1 MATGIDPN
9 KVFNETFPLHIVEE
23 LDRRAL
29 LASGVE
35 RGDDFRKWNYKRYA
49 YIAISCTSKNSL
61 GPLIC
66 SQPNTIG
73 DGTVNEKVGLDLY
86 ELEGTIRKQLP
97 ILKSVEISADG
108 SSNVAQAT
116 MWTAKIDFDLFT
128 LQQLD
133 KAEKSFLRQ
142 GTVVKIEF
150 GWANETT
157 KGNSGV
163 IEGEVTNFSFSANK
177 DGSFSCSFEMVGS
190 NSKFSSSNLEGSP
203 ELTEGELKQ
212 DSDESESDT
221 DPIPAI
227 PSYPPF
233 VRSILL
239 QHREAFNIQPG
250 GVFTDEQ
257 AEDGKIELKGD
268 NNEFALANIQETS
281 GFFTKLAA
289 WAGIDIND
297 MFIPY
302 ITLGGLI
309 DRINEISKNPDNAEI
324 AGTAST
330 KTIICNSDTTVGSF
344 IPEMFSADP
353 TIILFGDEMADYG
366 KEGQSGQM
374 LFGSKTSQFKLSD
387 GNADLSRTLISIPYL
402 VNIYKELK
410 LGFRSYNE
418 DDLKDSQ
425 TPPAVKDFLN
435 EIFKTIEELSGGLYQ
450 LTLFQKPYDDAEN
463 VYIINKRVGYDSGN
477 NESPYTF
484 KVIGEDSIIRDMS
497 LSTEF
502 NAKLQ
507 AAAVTAARSGG
518 QNTQVPAKLFENLYK
533 DCDVTAESFI
543 DDKNRVSKKQI
554 LKLKERYGQGFD
566 ESRVEGTSPLLKS
579 YLIQNTP
586 GNTDAEF
593 GSVPYLINLSVTLDG
608 IFGIPYFGRFTVDRL
623 PAGYRGTEGSPSIFF
638 TVTKINHSFDGQGDW
653 STQIEGVMNVKNN
666 NG

>member
-9 KVFNETFPLHIVEE
+9 KVFNEAFPVNIVEE
-23 LDRRAL
+23 LDRRKRL
-29 LASGVE
+29 VSGVE
-35 RGDDFRKWNYKRYA
+35 RGTDFRKWNYTRYA
-49 YIAISCTSKNSL
+49 YVSVTSTGQNSL

-66 SQPNTIG
+66 SIQNTIG
-73 DGTVNEKVGLDLY
+73 DGTINEQAGLDLY
-86 ELEGTIRKQLP
+86 ELEGGIRRTLP
-97 ILKSVEISADG
+97 VLKSVEISADG

-116 MWTAKIDFDLFT
+116 MWTAKINFDLFT
-128 LQQLD
+128 LEQLD

-142 GTVVKIEF
+142 GTIVKIEF
-150 GWANETT
+150 GWRNETASP
-157 KGNSGV
+157 NSGY

-177 DGSFSCSFEMVGS
+177 DGSFSCSFEMVGA
-190 NSKFSSSNLEGSP
+190 NSSFSSSNLEGSP
-203 ELTEGELKQ
+203 ELTEEELAQ
-212 DSDESESDT
+212 DSDESE
-221 DPIPAI
+221 PNPI
-227 PSYPPF
+227 PSYPNI

-239 QHREAFNIQPG
+239 QHKQAFGIKRG
-250 GVFTDEQ
+250 SSFTDEQ
-257 AEDGKIELKGD
+257 AADGKIELKGD
-268 NNEFALANIQETS
+268 NNEFALANIQQTA

-297 MFIPY
+297 MFIQY

-309 DRINEISKNPDNAEI
+309 DRINQISKSSERV
-324 AGTAST
+324 GSTST

-366 KEGQSGQM
+366 TEGQSGQM
-374 LFGSKTSQFKLSD
+374 LFGNKTSQFKLSD
-387 GNADLSRTLISIPYL
+387 GKADLSRTLISIPYL

-450 LTLFQKPYDDAEN
+450 LIIFQKPYDDPDN
-463 VYIINKRVGYDSGN
+463 VYIVNKRVGYDSGN
-477 NESPYTF
+477 NDAPYPF
-484 KVIGEDSIIRDMS
+484 NVIGEESIIRDMS

-533 DCDVTAESFI
+533 DCGVTAESFI

-586 GNTDAEF
+586 GNSDSEF

-623 PAGYRGTEGSPSIFF
+623 PAGYRTTDENPGIFF

>member
-1 MATGIDPN
+1 MAIDAT
-9 KVFNETFPLHIVEE
+9 KVFNETFPPDIVKE

-35 RGDDFRKWNYKRYA
+35 RGADFNKWNYKRYA
-49 YIAISCTSKNSL
+49 YVAISCTSKNSL

-108 SSNVAQAT
+108 SSNIAQAT

-128 LQQLD
+128 LNQLD
-133 KAEKSFLRQ
+133 DAEKSFLRQ

-157 KGNSGV
+157 KGNSGF

-190 NSKFSSSNLEGSP
+190 NSAFSSSNLEGSP
-203 ELTEGELKQ
+203 ELTKEELAQ
-212 DSDESESDT
+212 DT
-221 DPIPAI
+221 DEPDPI
-227 PSYPPF
+227 PSYPNI

-239 QHREAFNIQPG
+239 QHKKAFNIQPG
-250 GVFTDEQ
+250 GVFTDKQ
-257 AEDGKIELKGD
+257 AADGKIELKGD

-281 GFFTKLAA
+281 GFFTKLGALV
-289 WAGIDIND
+289 GIDMND

-309 DRINEISKNPDNAEI
+309 DRINQISKDPDLAKR

-330 KTIICNSDTTVGSF
+330 KTIICDSKTTIGSF

-353 TIILFGDEMADYG
+353 TLILFGDEMADYG
-366 KEGQSGQM
+366 KDGQSGQM
-374 LFGSKTSQFKLSD
+374 LFGKKTKQFKLDESK
-387 GNADLSRTLISIPYL
+387 ADLSRTLISIPYL
-402 VNIYKELK
+402 INIYKELK
-410 LGFRSYNE
+410 LGYNSYSE

-450 LTLFQKPYDDAEN
+450 LTMFQKPYDDAEN

-477 NESPYTF
+477 NQSPYTF
-484 KVIGEDSIIRDMS
+484 KVIGEDSILRDMS

-533 DCDVTAESFI
+533 DCKVKAEDFI
-543 DDKNRVSKKQI
+543 DAKNRVSKEQI
-554 LKLKERYGQGFD
+554 LKLKKKYGQGFD

-623 PAGYRGTEGSPSIFF
+623 PAGYRGTAGSPSIFF
-638 TVTKINHSFDGQGDW
+638 TVTKINHAFDGQGDW
-653 STQIEGVMNVKNN
+653 STQIEGVMNVKTKK
-666 NG
+666 

>member
-1 MATGIDPN
+1 
-9 KVFNETFPLHIVEE
+9 
-23 LDRRAL
+23 
-29 LASGVE
+29 
-35 RGDDFRKWNYKRYA
+35 
-49 YIAISCTSKNSL
+49 
-61 GPLIC
+61 
-66 SQPNTIG
+66 
-73 DGTVNEKVGLDLY
+73 
-86 ELEGTIRKQLP
+86 
-97 ILKSVEISADG
+97 
-108 SSNVAQAT
+108 
-116 MWTAKIDFDLFT
+116 
-128 LQQLD
+128 
-133 KAEKSFLRQ
+133 
-142 GTVVKIEF
+142 
-150 GWANETT
+150 
-157 KGNSGV
+157 
-163 IEGEVTNFSFSANK
+163 
-177 DGSFSCSFEMVGS
+177 
-190 NSKFSSSNLEGSP
+190 
-203 ELTEGELKQ
+203 
-212 DSDESESDT
+212 
-221 DPIPAI
+221 
-227 PSYPPF
+227 
-233 VRSILL
+233 
-239 QHREAFNIQPG
+239 
-250 GVFTDEQ
+250 
-257 AEDGKIELKGD
+257 
-268 NNEFALANIQETS
+268 
-281 GFFTKLAA
+281 
-289 WAGIDIND
+289 

-309 DRINEISKNPDNAEI
+309 DRINEISKNPKNAER

-533 DCDVTAESFI
+533 DCGVTAESFI

>member
-1 MATGIDPN
+1 MAIDAT
-9 KVFNETFPLHIVEE
+9 KVFNETFPPDIVKE

-35 RGDDFRKWNYKRYA
+35 RGADFNKWNYKRYA
-49 YIAISCTSKNSL
+49 YVAISCTSKNSL

-128 LQQLD
+128 LEQLD
-133 KAEKSFLRQ
+133 DAEKSFLRQ

-150 GWANETT
+150 GWANETASP
-157 KGNSGV
+157 NSGY

-177 DGSFSCSFEMVGS
+177 DGSFSCSFEMVGA
-190 NSKFSSSNLEGSP
+190 NSSFSSSNLEGSP
-203 ELTEGELKQ
+203 ELTEEELAQ
-212 DSDESESDT
+212 DT
-221 DPIPAI
+221 DEPDPI
-227 PSYPPF
+227 PSYPNI

-239 QHREAFNIQPG
+239 QHRQAFNIPAG
-250 GVFTDEQ
+250 GVFTDTQ
-257 AEDGKIELKGD
+257 AADGKIELKGD

-281 GFFTKLAA
+281 GFFTKLGALV
-289 WAGIDIND
+289 GIDMND

-302 ITLGGLI
+302 ITLGALI
-309 DRINEISKNPDNAEI
+309 DRINQISKDPDLAKR

-330 KTIICNSDTTVGSF
+330 KTIICDSNTTIGSF

-353 TIILFGDEMADYG
+353 TLILFGDEMADYG
-366 KEGQSGQM
+366 REGQSGQM
-374 LFGSKTSQFKLSD
+374 LFGNKTSQFKLD
-387 GNADLSRTLISIPYL
+387 EGKADLSRTLISINYL
-402 VNIYKELK
+402 INIYKELK
-410 LGFRSYNE
+410 LGYNSYSE

-450 LTLFQKPYDDAEN
+450 LTMFQKPYDDAEN

-477 NESPYTF
+477 NQSPYTF
-484 KVIGEDSIIRDMS
+484 KVIGEDSILRDMS

-533 DCDVTAESFI
+533 DCKVTAEDFI
-543 DDKNRVSKKQI
+543 DAKNRVSTEQI
-554 LKLKERYGQGFD
+554 LKLKEKYGQGFD

-638 TVTKINHSFDGQGDW
+638 TVTKINHAFDGQGDW
-653 STQIEGVMNVKNN
+653 STQIEGVMNVKTKK
-666 NG
+666 

>member
-9 KVFNETFPLHIVEE
+9 KVFNEAFPLNIVEE
-23 LDRRAL
+23 LDRRKRL
-29 LASGVE
+29 VSGVE
-35 RGDDFRKWNYKRYA
+35 RGTDFRKWNYTRYA
-49 YIAISCTSKNSL
+49 YVSVISTGQNSL

-66 SQPNTIG
+66 SSEFTIG
-73 DGTVNEKVGLDLY
+73 DGSINEQAGLDLY
-86 ELEGTIRKQLP
+86 ELEGGIRRTLP
-97 ILKSVEISADG
+97 VLKSVEISADG
-108 SSNVAQAT
+108 SSNIAQAT
-116 MWTAKIDFDLFT
+116 MWTAKINFDLFT
-128 LQQLD
+128 LEQLD

-142 GTVVKIEF
+142 GTIVKIEF
-150 GWANETT
+150 GWRNETASP
-157 KGNSGV
+157 NSGY

-177 DGSFSCSFEMVGS
+177 DGSFSCSFEMVGA
-190 NSKFSSSNLEGSP
+190 NSSFSSSNLEGSP
-203 ELTEGELKQ
+203 ELTKEELAQ
-212 DSDESESDT
+212 DGDESEP
-221 DPIPAI
+221 DPI
-227 PSYPPF
+227 PSYPNI

-239 QHREAFNIQPG
+239 QHKQAFGIKRG
-250 GVFTDEQ
+250 SSFTDEQ
-257 AEDGKIELKGD
+257 AADGKIELKGD
-268 NNEFALANIQETS
+268 NNEFALANIQQTA

-309 DRINEISKNPDNAEI
+309 DRINEISKSSEKV
-324 AGTAST
+324 GSTST

-353 TIILFGDEMADYG
+353 TIILFGGEMADYG
-366 KEGQSGQM
+366 EEGQSAQM
-374 LFGSKTSQFKLSD
+374 LFGEKTSEFKL
-387 GNADLSRTLISIPYL
+387 GNGKADLSKTLISIPYL

-450 LTLFQKPYDDAEN
+450 LTIFQKPYDDPNN
-463 VYIINKRVGYDSGN
+463 VYIVNKRVGYDSGN
-477 NESPYTF
+477 NDAPYPF
-484 KVIGEDSIIRDMS
+484 NVIGEESIIRDMS

-518 QNTQVPAKLFENLYK
+518 QSTDVPAKLFENLYK
-533 DCDVTAESFI
+533 DCKIESENLIEEEKRVTEE
-543 DDKNRVSKKQI
+543 KI
-554 LKLKERYGQGFD
+554 LKLKKRYGQGFD

-579 YLIQNTP
+579 YLIQNKP
-586 GNTDAEF
+586 GNSDSEF

-623 PAGYRGTEGSPSIFF
+623 PAGYRTTDENPGIFF